1 MVASVHQFPSIEL
14 SATINYWTFK
24 LIASYITVQAGGGHR
39 VADNN
44 GNSNNALGMQISFDD
59 VKP

>member
-1 MVASVHQFPSIEL
+1 MVVSVHQFPSIEL
-14 SATINYWTFK
+14 SAIKLLNFK

-39 VADNN
+39 VTDNN